1 MSKSMH
7 LHPLENRSRDGYTR
21 FGSYWGQGEVA
32 AETEFA
38 AADRDGREIPLESH
52 PRAFWPDGSLK
63 WAMHIA
69 DAAKLGESVTITAA
83 RRTSGARKAPG
94 TDEVTV
100 EETDDG
106 FLVGNGVSF
115 LRIPRKGECLFRM
128 ERSEEDHTDRVKKA
142 CSRLLLEHREGL
154 TGDGLPAGTTIEEF
168 LGRTDEVTCVSSGRL
183 SAAFRISGIH
193 VSQTDSHEQI
203 PFTIYLEIFA
213 GRRELRFTYTW
224 FFDGDESRDYLKG
237 IGICLETPIDGAF
250 YNRHIKFGTD
260 HGYFSEAEALLLSW
274 RPRVPEKIYRAQ
286 TKGEFLHP
294 SQEEREQIYSRVENS
309 IPIWGEYVLWQ
320 DSPSHYV
327 IRKKVSD
334 PDCCYIEGLHGN
346 RAPGIMA
353 FGGESGGMAVSLRD
367 FWQKYPASLRVRE
380 MDRDTARAEVWFYAP
395 WQEAY
400 DFRHYAKRGY
410 SQVYYEGYDELGA
423 SPYGIASTSEFSLQ
437 FFDGA
442 LPADEELDGFNG
454 RVQKPAVYV
463 ADPAYYHERRAFG
476 YWSLVKRDT
485 EAERFLEDAL
495 EEIADFYLREAEQRN
510 WYGLFNYG
518 DFMHTYDPA
527 RHVWRYDMGGYAWD
541 NTELVPTLW
550 LWTYFM
556 RTGREDV
563 FSLAE
568 ALSRHT
574 SEVDIYHFGLLQGL
588 GSRHNVRH
596 WGCPCKEARIAMA
609 GHHRFLYYLTGDYRL
624 GEVFDEVRDA
634 DFSTL
639 NMDPLRS
646 FFDREQMVYPTHA
659 RSGPDW
665 SSYNSNWMTAWER
678 TGDERWRDKIMTGIE
693 DLYATP
699 MKLVSGS
706 DFEYDPETSHLR
718 YIGDRATGGSPL
730 QICQGAEQTWLELID
745 LLHDERW
752 DRMLADYGVFY
763 PLSNEEQNRLT
774 DGRIRKRGFSFPFM
788 AGGLIAYG
796 ARYHQDHAMGRR
808 VWEIMMQG
816 LKDGGAGSILLRQ
829 TVPDAGNREELDE
842 MPQLSTNV
850 AAQWSLNTIVA
861 LEFARED
868 LPEVLP

>member
-1 MSKSMH
+1 TG
-7 LHPLENRSRDGYTR
+7 DGYAR
-21 FGSYWGQGEVA
+21 FGSYWGQGEVPADAVFIA
-32 AETEFA
+32 A
-38 AADRDGREIPLESH
+38 GSSGKEIRMESH
-52 PRAFWPDGSLK
+52 NRAFWPDGSLK
-63 WAMHIA
+63 WAMHVA
-69 DAAKLGESVTITAA
+69 DAAGLGESFTITAED
-83 RRTSGARKAPG
+83 RSSESRIETGDD
-94 TDEVTV
+94 TVEV
-100 EETDDG
+100 EETEEA
-106 FLVGNGVSF
+106 FLVKNGV
-115 LRIPRKGECLFRM
+115 LRVRILKKGECLFSV
-128 ERSEEDHTDRVKKA
+128 EKTEDKGGYAVRDA
-142 CSRLLLEHREGL
+142 CSRLLLEHPKGF
-154 TGDGLPAGTTIEEF
+154 TKDGIPAASEVEEF
-168 LGRTDEVTCVSSGRL
+168 RGRTDEVTCVSSGML
-183 SAAFRISGIH
+183 SAVFRIAGVH

-203 PFTIYLEIFA
+203 PFTIFLEIYA
-213 GRRELRFTYTW
+213 GSRELRITYTW
-224 FFDGDESRDYLKG
+224 FYDGDENRDFLKG
-237 IGICLETPIDGAF
+237 IGICMEAPLEGSF

-274 RPRVPEKIYRAQ
+274 HPRVPAEIYGAQ
-286 TKGEFLHP
+286 TQGHFLHP
-294 SQEEREQIYSRVENS
+294 SPEEQEQIYSRVENS

-320 DSPSHYV
+320 DSPSHFV

-334 PDCCYIEGLHGN
+334 PECCYVEGLHGN
-346 RAPGIMA
+346 RAPGILA
-353 FGGESGGMAVSLRD
+353 FGGENGGLAVSLRD
-367 FWQKYPASLRVRE
+367 FWQKYPAALRVKG
-380 MDRDTARAEVWFYAP
+380 MDGENAASEVWFYAP

-423 SPYGIASTSEFSLQ
+423 SPYGIASTSEFSLLL
-437 FFDGA
+437 FDGE
-442 LPADEELDGFNG
+442 LPADETLDAFSR
-454 RVQKPAVYV
+454 RVQKPPVYV
-463 ADPAYYHERRAFG
+463 ADPVYYHERRAFG

-485 EAERFLEDAL
+485 PAERFLEDAL
-495 EEIADFYLREAEQRN
+495 DEIAQFYLRETEQRN

-550 LWTYFM
+550 LWYFFL
-556 RTGREDV
+556 RTGREDI

-574 SEVDIYHFGLLQGL
+574 SEVDIYHFGPLQGL

-596 WGCPCKEARIAMA
+596 WGCPCKEPRIAMA

-624 GEVFDEVRDA
+624 GDVFEEVRDA

-646 FFDREQMVYPTHA
+646 FFDRGQMVYPTHA

-678 TGDERWRDKIMTGIE
+678 TGDKKWRDKIMTGIE

-706 DFEYDPETSHLR
+706 DFEYDPESSHLR
-718 YIGDRATGGSPL
+718 YIGDRATGGSHL
-730 QICQGAEQTWLELID
+730 QICQGAEQTWLELTD

-774 DGRIRKRGFSFPFM
+774 DGRIRKREFSYPFM
-788 AGGLIAYG
+788 AGGVIAYG
-796 ARYHQDHAMGRR
+796 AYYHKDHAMGRR
-808 VWEIMMQG
+808 VWEIMMEG
-816 LKDGGAGSILLRQ
+816 LQDGGNGSILERQ
-829 TVPDAGNREELDE
+829 SVADAGNREQLDE

-861 LEFARED
+861 LEFARDD
-868 LPEVLP
+868 LPEVLS